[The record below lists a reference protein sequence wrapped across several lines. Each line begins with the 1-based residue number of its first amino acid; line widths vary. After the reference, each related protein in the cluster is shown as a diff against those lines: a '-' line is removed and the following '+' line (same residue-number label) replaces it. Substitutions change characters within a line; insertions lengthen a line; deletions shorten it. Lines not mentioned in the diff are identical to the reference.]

1 MQKTIEQQV
10 KDKAET
16 AKKEWLRQHHFNAEG
31 YTYIVKGET
40 YSRKDTLK
48 KAGFY
53 FDPVLLWHSEVIPLS
68 YENEVFSIHWKEIVS
83 FSAWGEGH
91 FFENS
96 KELVKSKVY
105 AETLI
110 PNTEW
115 IAEDELRKIEVFLIR
130 RKVISNQFGL
140 SSIFTFQTSKNH
152 ILSWITKK
160 DLDIEIG
167 QKVLLSAKVKGRT
180 EYHGIKQTQI
190 TRAKIEII

>member
-1 MQKTIEQQV
+1 
-10 KDKAET
+10 
-16 AKKEWLRQHHFNAEG
+16 
-31 YTYIVKGET
+31 
-40 YSRKDTLK
+40 
-48 KAGFY
+48 
-53 FDPVLLWHSEVIPLS
+53 
-68 YENEVFSIHWKEIVS
+68 VS

-190 TRAKIEII
+190 TRAKIEKI